1 MLGCRKKGLIR
12 KGGKGTKGGEK
23 IYIIIDDETYFVSVK
38 ALKDILNGTKDIAAI
53 RGYD

>member
-1 MLGCRKKGLIR
+1 MLGCKRKGIIR

-23 IYIIIDDETYFVSVK
+23 IYIIIDDETYFVSIK
-38 ALKDILNGTKDIAAI
+38 ALKGILDGTKEIAAI